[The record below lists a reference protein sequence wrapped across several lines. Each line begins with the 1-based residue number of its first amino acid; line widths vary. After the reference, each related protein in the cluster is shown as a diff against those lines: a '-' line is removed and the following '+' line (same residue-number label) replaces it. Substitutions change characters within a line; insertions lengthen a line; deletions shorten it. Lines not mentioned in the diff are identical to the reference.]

1 MCYLA
6 SNIRFNFLDKF
17 NFWVTE
23 RSIILIYGILIR
35 LQGDKMGFLFSLIS
49 ILSCLE
55 RWHCSYRYMQK
66 ILVIKASLLRK
77 HEFQILQYVLDQF
90 HFETRVS
97 NTTVR
102 IWSISFRKNEIQILK
117 NVFDQ
122 FHFGNT
128 SNKY

>member
-23 RSIILIYGILIR
+23 RSIILIYGISIR
-35 LQGDKMGFLFSLIS
+35 LQGDKMGFFFSLIS

-55 RWHCSYRYMQK
+55 RWHSSYRYMQK